1 VEEQF
6 FRAMDRNLYKKVVIV
21 FLHNNFDSHLL
32 QLRDFKS
39 SIVYPGHWGAFGG
52 SVEEGESPRTALG
65 RELLEEIGHS
75 PGTFKFF
82 REKYSDQ
89 DKLNIHM
96 FYSDM
101 DVPYPRL
108 ILKEG
113 TDLGVFTKKEILS
126 KNLFS
131 QKLGKA
137 YPIIPLLSELFD
149 DYFEY
154 VEKNI
159 KIH

>member
-1 VEEQF
+1 
-6 FRAMDRNLYKKVVIV
+6 M
-21 FLHNNFDSHLL
+21 
-32 QLRDFKS
+32 
-39 SIVYPGHWGAFGG
+39 
-52 SVEEGESPRTALG
+52 EEGESPRAALG

-82 REKYSDQ
+82 REKYNDQ

-108 ILKEG
+108 ILTEG
-113 TDLGVFTKKEILS
+113 ADLGVFTKKEILS

-131 QKLGKA
+131 QKLGRA
-137 YPIIPLLSELFD
+137 YPVIPLLSKLFD
-149 DYFEY
+149 DFFEY